1 MRKRVKKDGGEE
13 IFIVYKV
20 LGFENKFCEDVE
32 IILDVGLMLN
42 KLGVLLFL
50 MMEYVIILNGFC
62 NVKK

>member
-1 MRKRVKKDGGEE
+1 MRKRVKIDGEE

-20 LGFENKFCEDVE
+20 LGFENKFWEDVE

-62 NVKK
+62 NMKK